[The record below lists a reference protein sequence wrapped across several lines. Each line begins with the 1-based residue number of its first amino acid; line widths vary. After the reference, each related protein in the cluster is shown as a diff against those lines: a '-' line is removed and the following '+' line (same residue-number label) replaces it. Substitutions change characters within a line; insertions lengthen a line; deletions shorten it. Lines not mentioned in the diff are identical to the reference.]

1 MKILYFAYLVDK
13 LGRASETLA
22 LPVEVRTA
30 GELLGLLRG
39 RGDTWTRA
47 LAEDRVQILVNR
59 KFATA
64 DTAICE
70 SDEVAFVSNAPG

>member
-22 LPVEVRTA
+22 LPAEVRTA

-39 RGDTWTRA
+39 RGETWTMA

-64 DTAICE
+64 DTAISE
-70 SDEVAFVSNAPG
+70 ADEVAFVSNTPG